1 MGWKYSRSSC
11 AIGDRPPLKLFC
23 NLTCCLFFTEKS
35 DSSCDIA
42 SALMKMDRGQR
53 KFIQQKA
60 MDRITKTKFRKLSF
74 LRMQKQTQDF
84 DQCSSE
90 LVCFSLSSCGWH
102 WDLFLMVTVKIYVH
116 FYQLFFIFE
125 IESHI
130 FSGYEWK
137 INDKSFLVSPIRL
150 GNCWNWM

>member
-11 AIGDRPPLKLFC
+11 AIGDRHPLKLVIWSVEFS
-23 NLTCCLFFTEKS
+23 LLKKS

-42 SALMKMDRGQR
+42 SALMKMERGQL

-84 DQCSSE
+84 DQCSCE
-90 LVCFSLSSCGWH
+90 LLCFRLSSCRWH